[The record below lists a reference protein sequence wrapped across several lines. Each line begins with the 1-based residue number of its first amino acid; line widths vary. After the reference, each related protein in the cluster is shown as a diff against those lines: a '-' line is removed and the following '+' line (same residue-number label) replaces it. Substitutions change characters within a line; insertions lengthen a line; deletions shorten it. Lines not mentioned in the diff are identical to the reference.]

1 MNKFYS
7 TNYWSV
13 GFQSNL
19 YDRLSPES
27 YFESM
32 RRMVEFIPNGKHLNL
47 LDAGCGSGLL
57 LQFLSGR
64 IKEGMSYT
72 GIDILQAGV
81 ERALFRAKELGITNK
96 VSFFQSDLT
105 LPLTGEKFD
114 VIVCHF
120 SLYTISSNEKRKK
133 SYQNLKSLMKPG
145 GLIILTNP
153 SIAYDIDSIIGES
166 ILLVRNRHG
175 YIASFIRQTL
185 FYPLTKYIG
194 LRFIQKKLR
203 EREWKAYTR
212 EELLHEMIEAGFT
225 VQHIEEVYAG
235 SALLGV
241 GKL

>member
-1 MNKFYS
+1 MAKDCS
-7 TNYWSV
+7 
-13 GFQSNL
+13 
-19 YDRLSPES
+19 
-27 YFESM
+27 
-32 RRMVEFIPNGKHLNL
+32 IPNGKHLNL

-72 GIDILQAGV
+72 GIDLLRAGV
-81 ERALFRAKELGITNK
+81 ERALFRAKELGITNE

-153 SIAYDIDSIIGES
+153 SIFSA
-166 ILLVRNRHG
+166 R
-175 YIASFIRQTL
+175 
-185 FYPLTKYIG
+185 
-194 LRFIQKKLR
+194 
-203 EREWKAYTR
+203 
-212 EELLHEMIEAGFT
+212 
-225 VQHIEEVYAG
+225 VYNYY
-235 SALLGV
+235 
-241 GKL
+241 